1 MTIDRCFRLQLCQN
15 ISDLQGLRFLR
26 IYNTRSQRLNL
37 KQLNKLVVLGF
48 KNCDIQNAIIP
59 SGIKELLV
67 VNSVIQQ
74 QLFLKQQDI
83 VTLISDSVIFSHYNW
98 LRSWEFCSSDDDGD
112 YFQMKQVVKQFQ
124 CMPRLRS
131 FKIQYW
137 RKEVDAEKVCIR
149 KPSYMEIL
157 VDEVCLAQHTILN
170 N

>member
-1 MTIDRCFRLQLCQN
+1 MDLQNTRIVLIPPQTATLLELASNHPNQIDCVNVCLSDYHYVVDYSWSTCLHELTLYDCQVTKITLPNTLEKLTIDRCFRLQLCQN

-74 QLFLKQQDI
+74 
-83 VTLISDSVIFSHYNW
+83 
-98 LRSWEFCSSDDDGD
+98 
-112 YFQMKQVVKQFQ
+112 
-124 CMPRLRS
+124 
-131 FKIQYW
+131 
-137 RKEVDAEKVCIR
+137 
-149 KPSYMEIL
+149 
-157 VDEVCLAQHTILN
+157 
-170 N
+170 